1 VTERWAGQLGPDA
14 KRALELA
21 RRLAGKQPDLKR
33 VQGIPGGARA
43 QLIRTLKRKQP
54 YEIHFA
60 RGQERTLDHLVAH
73 EVGHIV
79 RLHQVPE
86 EERVLAVATA
96 ENRRIAASQIAPEM
110 VVRPGTAVPE
120 DIYPRLFETWF
131 SGVCTQ
137 LASFPA
143 DLRIEQW
150 IHDRFPGLRP
160 LQRSSLI
167 NEVHRSFPGFSVEV
181 FAETPPTVL
190 EATMAMNAAQAHHVA
205 ELYDLPEL
213 LGPFD
218 VHHFSAIGAWL
229 AHLALAPEDQGHRSD
244 VATTNAWATQLNL
257 DGWIGWQAPSE
268 RCLGVEVRTK

>member
-1 VTERWAGQLGPDA
+1 VTERWARQLGPDG

-21 RRLAGKQPDLKR
+21 RRLAGKQPELKR
-33 VQGIPGGARA
+33 VASIPGEARA
-43 QLIRTLKRKQP
+43 QLVRTLKRKQP

-60 RGQERTLDHLVAH
+60 RGQERILDHLVAH

-86 EERVLAVATA
+86 EERVLAVAIA
-96 ENRRIAASQIAPEM
+96 ENRRIAAHQIAPEI
-110 VVRPGTAVPE
+110 VARVGTQLPE
-120 DIYPRLFETWF
+120 ETYFRLFETWYG
-131 SGVCTQ
+131 GVCTQ

-167 NEVHRSFPGFSVEV
+167 NEVHRSFPGFEPEV
-181 FAETPPTVL
+181 LALTPPTVFK
-190 EATMAMNAAQAHHVA
+190 ATMAMNAAQAHQVA

-218 VHHFSAIGAWL
+218 VHHFSAMGAWL
-229 AHLALAPEDQGHRSD
+229 AHLALASQDEGHRSD
-244 VATTNAWATQLNL
+244 VATTNAWATQLNVA
-257 DGWIGWQAPSE
+257 GWVGWQDPFE
-268 RCLGVEVRTK
+268 RCLGVELRMS